1 MPEPHWSG
9 KNPPP
14 EGTGTGSST
23 LAGLTDVTGA
33 PSPGTGPVY
42 DSTGNAPLVPVVTQA
57 DLDAIL
63 AQVAAVNWRTLDLQP
78 RFTPFGQGYADPRYR
93 LTLNNVVHTEGLV
106 ACNPPLTEDDVGL
119 TLAFF
124 DNDSL
129 PDGTL
134 LFGCSGNPGNNARFD
149 VMTDGKIVF
158 NGLLIGGGQIDWFT
172 LTPITFSVGAAA
184 T

>member
-1 MPEPHWSG
+1 MPEPHWAG
-9 KNPPP
+9 REPPP
-14 EGTGTGSST
+14 AGTGGSST

-42 DSTGNAPLVPVVTQA
+42 DSSGNAPLVPVVTQQ

-63 AQVAAVNWRTLDLQP
+63 ASVAQVDWRTLNLNP
-78 RFTPFGQGYADPRYR
+78 GFAPFGQGYADPRYR

-106 ACNPPLTEDDVGL
+106 ACTPPLTEDDVGKV
-119 TLAFF
+119 LAKF

-149 VMTDGKIVF
+149 VMADGQIVF

-184 T
+184 